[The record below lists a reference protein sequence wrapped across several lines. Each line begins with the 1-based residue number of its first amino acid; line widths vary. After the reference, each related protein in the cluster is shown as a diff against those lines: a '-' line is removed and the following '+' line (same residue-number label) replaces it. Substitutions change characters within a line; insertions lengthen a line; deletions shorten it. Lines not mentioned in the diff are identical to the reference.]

1 MVSNVKA
8 VLIFCNNLSL
18 DGIPL
23 WGDILL
29 WLTALPSQYY
39 SVCNALWR
47 DGNKFKPTRFVG
59 HARPGQVHGV
69 QGYHSSLQQS
79 RTWLTC
85 QHEVVIEKKQKQIFM
100 VCGRFLKKVT
110 RVKSLELL
118 FIWTWLELECKH
130 ILTFTYFIRF
140 PISSSAML
148 IDVWKFHLKEND
160 NIAYSSYFLFLL
172 IELNWWV
179 KYKFLSL

>member
-1 MVSNVKA
+1 MLCGEMAIK
-8 VLIFCNNLSL
+8 LNLPGSL
-18 DGIPL
+18 DMPDQVRYMVYRVI
-23 WGDILL
+23 
-29 WLTALPSQYY
+29 TAA
-39 SVCNALWR
+39 CNSPELGWPV
-47 DGNKFKPTRFVG
+47 NMKW
-59 HARPGQVHGV
+59 
-69 QGYHSSLQQS
+69 SL
-79 RTWLTC
+79 
-85 QHEVVIEKKQKQIFM
+85 KKKKKQIFM

-110 RVKSLELL
+110 QVKSLELL
-118 FIWTWLELECKH
+118 FIWTWLELEWKH
-130 ILTFTYFIRF
+130 ILTFTYFIKF